1 MSNFSDFYGGGVKS
15 VQRGVATP
23 TSAGELP
30 VTVTAVNPAKAML
43 NLLSASSSPR
53 PTAESNNCVMSVR
66 LINATTI
73 GVTAYTVWVSHS
85 AVYHACSWELIE
97 FA

>member
-23 TSAGELP
+23 TSAGELS
-30 VTVTAVNPAKAML
+30 VTVTAVNPARSVL
-43 NLLSASSSPR
+43 NLLSSSSYTDIDR
-53 PTAESNNCVMSVR
+53 PTTNMVSLR
-66 LINATTI
+66 LVNSTTI
-73 GVTAYTVWVSHS
+73 GVTSQYIVQGFNSQ
-85 AVYHACSWELIE
+85 YLPCSWELIE

>member
-23 TSAGELP
+23 PSPAEFS
-30 VTVTAVNPAKAML
+30 VTVAAVNPAKSML
-43 NLLSASSSPR
+43 HLLSVNTIVSGGAGV
-53 PTAESNNCVMSVR
+53 NMCVVR
-66 LINATTI
+66 LIDSTTV
-73 GVTAYTVWVSHS
+73 GVLAYGNNTFSLPI
-85 AVYHACSWELIE
+85 SWELIE

>member
-23 TSAGELP
+23 TSIDELS

-43 NLLSASSSPR
+43 NLLSASTSTS

-66 LINATTI
+66 LINATTV
-73 GVTAYTVWVSHS
+73 GVTAFTSRVHQS

>member
-23 TSAGELP
+23 TSGAEMS
-30 VTVTAVNPAKAML
+30 VTVTAVNTAKSML
-43 NLLSASSSPR
+43 NLLSVTGGGSIDGSSRS
-53 PTAESNNCVMSVR
+53 SVR
-66 LINATTI
+66 LINSTTVGI
-73 GVTAYTVWVSHS
+73 SSSSGAYL
-85 AVYHACSWELIE
+85 APLSWELIE

>member
-23 TSAGELP
+23 TSTGELS
-30 VTVTAVNPAKAML
+30 VTVTAVNPARSVL
-43 NLLSASSSPR
+43 NLLSSSSYIHDSR
-53 PTAESNNCVMSVR
+53 TTTNTVSLR
-66 LINATTI
+66 LVNSTTI
-73 GVTAYTVWVSHS
+73 GVTSQALPAGSTYQ
-85 AVYHACSWELIE
+85 YLPCSWELIE

>member
-1 MSNFSDFYGGGVKS
+1 MSNFSDFYGGGVRS

-23 TSAGELP
+23 TSTDEWS

-43 NLLSASSSPR
+43 NLLSASSSPM
-53 PTAESNNCVMSVR
+53 PTVDGSNCVMSVR

-73 GVTAYTVWVSHS
+73 GVTAYTVRVGSS

>member
-23 TSAGELP
+23 TSSGELS
-30 VTVTAVNPAKAML
+30 VTVTAVNPAKSML
-43 NLLSASSSPR
+43 NLLSARASPS
-53 PTAESNNCVMSVR
+53 PTAPENTCVMSVR
-66 LINATTI
+66 LINATTV
-73 GVTAYTVWVSHS
+73 GVTAFTTRVNQSQ
-85 AVYHACSWELIE
+85 VYHACSWELIE